1 MIKKIVLGAALLGMS
16 SVVMAGP
23 SEGDIEVVFSNA
35 GGGLAF
41 NSAAT
46 VLGAG
51 FRAGYFMNS
60 VHEFGGGADFT
71 YTDTDADS
79 VESLNLAGFYRYNM
93 ATSESKE
100 WLYGGVELEL
110 VNVTDSDFSSE
121 TIRPHF
127 GKKWMLSDD
136 VAFDIN
142 GGVIIPTDSALD
154 EVFDV
159 RFGLGIFF

>member
-1 MIKKIVLGAALLGMS
+1 MIKKIVLGAALLGLS
-16 SVVMAGP
+16 AVAVAGP

-35 GGGLAF
+35 GGGLSF
-41 NSAAT
+41 NSDET
-46 VLGAG
+46 ELGAG
-51 FRAGYFMNS
+51 FRAGYFMSS

-79 VESLNLAGFYRYNM
+79 VEALNLAGFYRYNM
-93 ATSESKE
+93 ATGESKD
-100 WLYGGVELEL
+100 WCYGGVELEL
-110 VNVTDSDFSSE
+110 VNVTDSDLSTE

-142 GGVIIPTDSALD
+142 GGIIIPTDSEVD
-154 EVFDV
+154 ETFDV